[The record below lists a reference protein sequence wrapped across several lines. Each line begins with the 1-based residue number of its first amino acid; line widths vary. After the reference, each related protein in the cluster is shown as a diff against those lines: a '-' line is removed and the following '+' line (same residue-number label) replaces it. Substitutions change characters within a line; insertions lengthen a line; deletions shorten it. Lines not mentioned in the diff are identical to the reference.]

1 MDEYIG
7 VVFHHGGYFIDEK
20 YVGEGE
26 VIGHVVDKDH
36 FSLPE
41 LVSYIKE
48 TPEMRYNSVAGL
60 FVLCPKTQKFFPI
73 ENDYQLLNL
82 IKDLKD
88 GDRFD
93 VYVSHAID
101 NLEVVEEDV
110 VVGYLPSSQVGDS
123 DQATEIRGGPGVSV
137 DVGEGAGVNVDE
149 GIGVNC
155 NEGIGVTA
163 DEGNGVNTD
172 EGIGVNCEEGIGV
185 NADEDIEVN
194 TAEGSDVN
202 AEQPRSTILEEDIN
216 VEESAA
222 AEHDNQFKETNLEDE
237 DADFG
242 EDDLEDIPEE
252 DDSEIDDELRSVRD
266 AAREVKRNKLK
277 SKVNDAGSQSNRKQR
292 KKPVFT
298 EEVILGE
305 AGIDKGHKSV
315 ITMLEEIRHKMMSRQ
330 VDMIKFVE
338 TWASDISPMA
348 RLVLEENKE
357 IGRKL
362 KVQWNADTGFE
373 VNEGMYR
380 HTVDIQ
386 KRECSCR
393 LWQLRGIPCQHAI
406 CAFYKIGKEAE
417 DYVEHWYR
425 KDTFLAAYQYY
436 IQPIP
441 SIQMWA
447 ESTNPPIEP
456 PEVKPIPGWSQ
467 QVSMQFKAI
476 SATAISLAASVG
488 KKRTRNSGFGLYT
501 DTQTGTSILNH
512 GRPSERV
519 ISTDANLMNAAQTNV
534 DLGFRPNSLKWKGKR
549 AVTGNQLQK
558 QTDAAVSNK
567 KMKVGTSTSSTPID
581 SCQSQI

>member
-7 VVFHHGGYFIDEK
+7 VIFHHGGYFIDEK

-26 VIGHVVDKDH
+26 EIGHVVDKDH

-48 TPEMRYNSVAGL
+48 TPEMRYNSVGGL
-60 FVLCPKTQKFFPI
+60 FVLFPKTQKFFPN

-93 VYVSHAID
+93 VCVSHAID

-123 DQATEIRGGPGVSV
+123 DQATEIRGGLGASV
-137 DVGEGAGVNVDE
+137 DVGEGADLKVDE

-155 NEGIGVTA
+155 NEGIGVTT

-172 EGIGVNCEEGIGV
+172 DGIGVNCEEGIGV

-194 TAEGSDVN
+194 TS
-202 AEQPRSTILEEDIN
+202 
-216 VEESAA
+216 
-222 AEHDNQFKETNLEDE
+222 QFM
-237 DADFG
+237 
-242 EDDLEDIPEE
+242 
-252 DDSEIDDELRSVRD
+252 SC
-266 AAREVKRNKLK
+266 KR
-277 SKVNDAGSQSNRKQR
+277 R
-292 KKPVFT
+292 
-298 EEVILGE
+298 
-305 AGIDKGHKSV
+305 KSV
-315 ITMLEEIRHKMMSRQ
+315 ITMLEEIRHKMMSRK

-386 KRECSCR
+386 KREYSCR
-393 LWQLRGIPCQHAI
+393 LWRLRGIPCQHAI
-406 CAFYKIGKEAE
+406 CAFNKIGKEAE
-417 DYVEHWYR
+417 DYVEH
-425 KDTFLAAYQYY
+425 
-436 IQPIP
+436 
-441 SIQMWA
+441 
-447 ESTNPPIEP
+447 
-456 PEVKPIPGWSQ
+456 
-467 QVSMQFKAI
+467 
-476 SATAISLAASVG
+476 
-488 KKRTRNSGFGLYT
+488 
-501 DTQTGTSILNH
+501 
-512 GRPSERV
+512 
-519 ISTDANLMNAAQTNV
+519 
-534 DLGFRPNSLKWKGKR
+534 
-549 AVTGNQLQK
+549 
-558 QTDAAVSNK
+558 
-567 KMKVGTSTSSTPID
+567 
-581 SCQSQI
+581 

>member
-7 VVFHHGGYFIDEK
+7 VIFHHGGYFIDEK

-26 VIGHVVDKDH
+26 EIGHVVDKDH

-48 TPEMRYNSVAGL
+48 TPEMRYNSVGGL
-60 FVLCPKTQKFFPI
+60 FVLFPKTQKFFPN

-93 VYVSHAID
+93 VCVSHAID

-123 DQATEIRGGPGVSV
+123 DQATEIRGGLGASV
-137 DVGEGAGVNVDE
+137 DVGEGADLKVDE

-155 NEGIGVTA
+155 NEGIGVTT

-172 EGIGVNCEEGIGV
+172 DGIGVNCEEGIGV

-194 TAEGSDVN
+194 TSQFMSCKRLLDYADMIKSTNPGSSCWVRTDTETVPGKHLFKYFYVFFEAMKKGWIAGCRRIIGFDGCFLKGVCKGELLVAVGKNGNNQMYPISWALVDQETTHSWSWFINYLKTDLELRNGEDLTVMSDMQKVLDCHLLLLICYPLLKEECVQDTFGQTGRKLRGERKEGSSFGDVLRLHFRAYFN
-202 AEQPRSTILEEDIN
+202 ENVRCDIVENNMCETFNSWILSPR
-216 VEESAA
+216 
-222 AEHDNQFKETNLEDE
+222 
-237 DADFG
+237 
-242 EDDLEDIPEE
+242 
-252 DDSEIDDELRSVRD
+252 R
-266 AAREVKRNKLK
+266 
-277 SKVNDAGSQSNRKQR
+277 
-292 KKPVFT
+292 
-298 EEVILGE
+298 
-305 AGIDKGHKSV
+305 KSV
-315 ITMLEEIRHKMMSRQ
+315 ITMLEEIRHKMMSRK

-386 KRECSCR
+386 KREYSCR
-393 LWQLRGIPCQHAI
+393 LWRLRGIPCQHAI
-406 CAFYKIGKEAE
+406 CAFNKIGKEAE
-417 DYVEHWYR
+417 DYVEH
-425 KDTFLAAYQYY
+425 
-436 IQPIP
+436 
-441 SIQMWA
+441 
-447 ESTNPPIEP
+447 
-456 PEVKPIPGWSQ
+456 
-467 QVSMQFKAI
+467 
-476 SATAISLAASVG
+476 
-488 KKRTRNSGFGLYT
+488 
-501 DTQTGTSILNH
+501 
-512 GRPSERV
+512 
-519 ISTDANLMNAAQTNV
+519 
-534 DLGFRPNSLKWKGKR
+534 
-549 AVTGNQLQK
+549 
-558 QTDAAVSNK
+558 
-567 KMKVGTSTSSTPID
+567 
-581 SCQSQI
+581 

>member
-48 TPEMRYNSVAGL
+48 TPEMRYNSVGGL

-101 NLEVVEEDV
+101 NLEVVEEEV
-110 VVGYLPSSQVGDS
+110 VVGYLPSLQVGDS

-137 DVGEGAGVNVDE
+137 DVGDGAGVNVDD

-216 VEESAA
+216 VEESAT

-305 AGIDKGHKSV
+305 AGIDKGFEDIGINKKDKYVGKLGGDEEYVDSSDVGSV
-315 ITMLEEIRHKMMSRQ
+315 DSDEELDPLAEH
-330 VDMIKFVE
+330 
-338 TWASDISPMA
+338 
-348 RLVLEENKE
+348 
-357 IGRKL
+357 G
-362 KVQWNADTGFE
+362 
-373 VNEGMYR
+373 
-380 HTVDIQ
+380 VDIPPRRRSQ
-386 KRECSCR
+386 KIRYDFDAKIPLFELGMIFDNATEFRKAIDDYAIQYKVFIKLRPNEKDRVRAKCR
-393 LWQLRGIPCQHAI
+393 HEKCKWQIYAI
-406 CAFYKIGKEAE
+406 
-417 DYVEHWYR
+417 
-425 KDTFLAAYQYY
+425 
-436 IQPIP
+436 IQP
-441 SIQMWA
+441 
-447 ESTNPPIEP
+447 
-456 PEVKPIPGWSQ
+456 KL
-467 QVSMQFKAI
+467 QVHQLPQPKLQGPHLPFAGTTGSVTSGAAI
-476 SATAISLAASVG
+476 SATARSLAASVG

-501 DTQTGTSILNH
+501 DTQTGTSILNP

-519 ISTDANLMNAAQTNV
+519 ISTGANLMNAAQTNV
-534 DLGFRPNSLKWKGKR
+534 VLGFRPNGLKWKGKR
-549 AVTGNQLQK
+549 VVTGNQLQK
-558 QTDAAVSNK
+558 QRDAAVSNK
-567 KMKVGTSTSSTPID
+567 KIKVGTSNSSTPVD